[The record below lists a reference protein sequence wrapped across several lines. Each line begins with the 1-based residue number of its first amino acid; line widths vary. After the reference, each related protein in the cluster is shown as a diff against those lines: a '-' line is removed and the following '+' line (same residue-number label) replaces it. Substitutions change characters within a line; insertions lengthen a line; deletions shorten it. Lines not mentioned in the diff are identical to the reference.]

1 MNAVHTKLGQK
12 NVGTA
17 YALWFIGLF
26 GLVPLY
32 WFYLG
37 KVPIGRVITLNG
49 FWIGGLIDLLKMP
62 QYVDEYNRGVS

>member
-1 MNAVHTKLGQK
+1 MGQK
-12 NVGTA
+12 RIRTA
-17 YALWFIGLF
+17 YALWLLGLF